1 MFMNRPDKARNDS
14 SVILV
19 FDRFSSVSEVR
30 ADWKYDIS
38 DPIVSF
44 I

>member
-14 SVILV
+14 SVMLV
-19 FDRFSSVSEVR
+19 FDRSSSVSEAR
-30 ADWKYDIS
+30 ADWKYGIS
-38 DPIVSF
+38 DPILSF